1 MKRSSQA
8 LLSKSIA
15 ESKGKLHPFSRG
27 PRRKV
32 CACVLCTSIFLQH
45 TITIPV
51 YVAIY
56 VCQNEVMLLQFY
68 RMMMEEWMKNMMMLG
83 FRYTIFT

>member
-15 ESKGKLHPFSRG
+15 ESKGKLHAFSRG

-32 CACVLCTSIFLQH
+32 HSLLCTVKRILYVRVVISVIFMQ
-45 TITIPV
+45 
-51 YVAIY
+51 
-56 VCQNEVMLLQFY
+56 LLT
-68 RMMMEEWMKNMMMLG
+68 KK
-83 FRYTIFT
+83 

>member
-15 ESKGKLHPFSRG
+15 ESKGKLHAFSRG

-32 CACVLCTSIFLQH
+32 NTCAYCINITAARKCVLQMIYVFIFLQDDDGG
-45 TITIPV
+45 ID
-51 YVAIY
+51 
-56 VCQNEVMLLQFY
+56 
-68 RMMMEEWMKNMMMLG
+68 EEYDDAWVQV
-83 FRYTIFT
+83 FVVFTA

>member
-15 ESKGKLHPFSRG
+15 ESKGKLHAFSRG

-32 CACVLCTSIFLQH
+32 GTCAYCTNITTARKHACKCIMCSYFLQDDDGG
-45 TITIPV
+45 ID
-51 YVAIY
+51 
-56 VCQNEVMLLQFY
+56 
-68 RMMMEEWMKNMMMLG
+68 EEYDDAWVQV
-83 FRYTIFT
+83 FVIFTA

>member
-15 ESKGKLHPFSRG
+15 ESKGKLHAFSRG

-32 CACVLCTSIFLQH
+32 NTCAYCINITAARKCVLQMIYLLCVYFLQDDDGG
-45 TITIPV
+45 ID
-51 YVAIY
+51 
-56 VCQNEVMLLQFY
+56 
-68 RMMMEEWMKNMMMLG
+68 EEYDDAWVQVFVL
-83 FRYTIFT
+83 FTA